1 VARSELRDCPVTPP
15 ECGCRWLTSGVAMPA
30 LIGKNYNFAF
40 SGWRAIF
47 FRLTVI
53 ASGLAAPSSA
63 HARAVLPQ
71 ALLT

>member
-1 VARSELRDCPVTPP
+1 
-15 ECGCRWLTSGVAMPA
+15 MPA

-63 HARAVLPQ
+63 HARAVPPQ